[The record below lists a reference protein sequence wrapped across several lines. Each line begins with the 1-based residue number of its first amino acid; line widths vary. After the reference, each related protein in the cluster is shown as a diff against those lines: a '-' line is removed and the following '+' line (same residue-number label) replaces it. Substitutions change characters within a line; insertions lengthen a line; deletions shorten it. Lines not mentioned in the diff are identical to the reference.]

1 MPIMSVDQFANQI
14 EAFLTRSGMPA
25 TNFGREAINDPN
37 FVFQLRRGRAPSLR
51 LVEIAQR
58 FIQKQD
64 QLAKSRRNRRRPK
77 VRKNGHDTPA
87 SP

>member
-1 MPIMSVDQFANQI
+1 MPIMSASKFASEI
-14 EAFLTRSGMPA
+14 EAFLKKSGMPP
-25 TNFGREAINDPN
+25 TNFGRDAVGDPM
-37 FVFQLRRGRAPSLR
+37 FVFQLRKGRAPSLR